1 MHALEDSFFIDY
13 SVIEDE
19 SKVEYH
25 LALESENR
33 TTLHEI
39 DVKFELRY
47 SVVQDMKRWLPKGV
61 LACSTLFTFSA
72 YPNC

>member
-39 DVKFELRY
+39 DVKFELQY
-47 SVVQDMKRWLPKGV
+47 SIVQDMKRWLPEGV
-61 LACSTLFTFSA
+61 PACSSLFTFSA
-72 YPNC
+72 YPQC